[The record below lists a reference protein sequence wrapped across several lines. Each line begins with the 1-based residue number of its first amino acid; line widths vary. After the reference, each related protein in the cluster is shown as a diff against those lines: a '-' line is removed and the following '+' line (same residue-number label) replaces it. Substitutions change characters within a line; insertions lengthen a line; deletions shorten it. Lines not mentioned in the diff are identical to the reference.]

1 MTQHYSKALDATQL
15 ILYCTFIYWLSDQPL
30 LPAPMLFMHQDKVM
44 HTGAYFIL
52 SFFTVRAFRHLSTSL
67 PTLMISSLI
76 FISLY
81 GASDEWHQ
89 SFVPGRM
96 SDTYDWLADTLGGAL
111 FLSFYYCYQHS
122 IKSN

>member
-1 MTQHYSKALDATQL
+1 MSKYYNKALDATQF
-15 ILYCTFIYWLSDQPL
+15 ILYCAFIYWLPDQPS
-30 LPAPMLFMHQDKVM
+30 LPAPVLFMHQDKVM

-67 PTLMISSLI
+67 STLMISSLI

-96 SDTYDWLADTLGGAL
+96 SDTLDWLADTLGGII
-111 FLSFYYCYQHS
+111 FLSFYYRYRHN

>member
-1 MTQHYSKALDATQL
+1 
-15 ILYCTFIYWLSDQPL
+15 
-30 LPAPMLFMHQDKVM
+30 MHQDKVM

-67 PTLMISSLI
+67 STLMISSLI

-96 SDTYDWLADTLGGAL
+96 SDTLDWLADTLGGII
-111 FLSFYYCYQHS
+111 FLSFYYRYRHN